1 MSYTS
6 LHSVFLANSKVV
18 LVPNKLLLL
27 TNKLF
32 VKVLQMVWGGQG
44 LVNPKVR
51 GVGLLW

>member
-18 LVPNKLLLL
+18 LVTK
-27 TNKLF
+27 KLF
-32 VKVLQMVWGGQG
+32 VKILQMVWGGQG

>member
-18 LVPNKLLLL
+18 LV
-27 TNKLF
+27 TSKLF
-32 VKVLQMVWGGQG
+32 FKILQMVWGWEG